1 LLFDCREF
9 GKIIFACV
17 VIFLLLGVVSGLVY
31 LITGTWQNLEI
42 SLLVM
47 ISALIGEFNVGF
59 SKMGNEE
66 VTFFGINENLNK
78 EFLIH

>member
-1 LLFDCREF
+1 
-9 GKIIFACV
+9 
-17 VIFLLLGVVSGLVY
+17 
-31 LITGTWQNLEI
+31 
-42 SLLVM
+42 M